1 MLGASKSL
9 FYNINILWLLSKSQ
23 LPEGIC
29 HITKFWTAPL
39 VSFLHNW
46 VCKCPSCSS
55 CSNTPDCHKND
66 IVRILNW
73 WVQTTVVCIRDQT
86 RIVAYHD
93 MLLTRSAPWYIVWQS
108 SSTYASLGPKPIVYG
123 PWTVSALCLERFRC
137 FVYYLPTISRTLY
150 CRLGTQQLQHQSKLS
165 SWYFHWSVK
174 DLVSSM
180 LVFPLS
186 IFCCWFRSCAK
197 NV

>member
-1 MLGASKSL
+1 MNLQARVGLGSALTTPLFRKKSSE
-9 FYNINILWLLSKSQ
+9 FHISDIICNRWLGNSMNGWKCSWKMR
-23 LPEGIC
+23 PI
-29 HITKFWTAPL
+29 WTMPQYAEE
-39 VSFLHNW
+39 
-46 VCKCPSCSS
+46 SS
-55 CSNTPDCHKND
+55 N
-66 IVRILNW
+66 
-73 WVQTTVVCIRDQT
+73 
-86 RIVAYHD
+86 

-123 PWTVSALCLERFRC
+123 PWTVSALCLERFCC

-180 LVFPLS
+180 LIKTL
-186 IFCCWFRSCAK
+186 IFF
-197 NV
+197 

>member
-1 MLGASKSL
+1 
-9 FYNINILWLLSKSQ
+9 
-23 LPEGIC
+23 
-29 HITKFWTAPL
+29 
-39 VSFLHNW
+39 
-46 VCKCPSCSS
+46 
-55 CSNTPDCHKND
+55 
-66 IVRILNW
+66 
-73 WVQTTVVCIRDQT
+73 
-86 RIVAYHD
+86 

-137 FVYYLPTISRTLY
+137 FVYYLLTISRTLY

-180 LVFPLS
+180 LVAKMVAVATTGKKKLQKVITRATMDYIRQLS
-186 IFCCWFRSCAK
+186 ILTCYGVS
-197 NV
+197 VHIIY

>member
-1 MLGASKSL
+1 MFLRFLHTANVQSYFASKQSL
-9 FYNINILWLLSKSQ
+9 FVLHLHQK
-23 LPEGIC
+23 
-29 HITKFWTAPL
+29 
-39 VSFLHNW
+39 SFLNEI
-46 VCKCPSCSS
+46 VLAD
-55 CSNTPDCHKND
+55 CSN
-66 IVRILNW
+66 
-73 WVQTTVVCIRDQT
+73 
-86 RIVAYHD
+86 

-180 LVFPLS
+180 LVSKLS
-186 IFCCWFRSCAK
+186 SPYIAHNHFVYSTNPVRLIT
-197 NV
+197 